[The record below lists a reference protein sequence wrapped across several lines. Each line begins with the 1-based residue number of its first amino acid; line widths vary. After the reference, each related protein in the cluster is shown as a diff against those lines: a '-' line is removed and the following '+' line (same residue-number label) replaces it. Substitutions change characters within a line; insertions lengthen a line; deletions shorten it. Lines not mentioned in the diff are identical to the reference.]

1 MLTGMS
7 VTGKVS
13 GEPIWHPYKSQNG
26 EFLEFSFQYSEV
38 IWPWSGFLAV
48 FITAS
53 KDAKNFE
60 GIAQGHVSITI
71 ESPTE
76 EGCTKNKTSFLNP
89 FICSNSVISLS
100 VKVSD
105 NISDV
110 VKMSTNRYYFN
121 WRQKWHML

>member
-1 MLTGMS
+1 MS

-26 EFLEFSFQYSEV
+26 EFLDFSFQYSEV

-76 EGCTKNKTSFLNP
+76 EGCTKNKTSLLKFLYLFEQCNL
-89 FICSNSVISLS
+89 FIIEG
-100 VKVSD
+100 
-105 NISDV
+105 I
-110 VKMSTNRYYFN
+110 R
-121 WRQKWHML
+121 